1 MQPDFH
7 LQHNQPPLALLPE
20 VDADRIVW
28 PLRRAPGAGAVRV
41 IRGIKCETLEALFN
55 EIGAALQFPDYFG
68 ENWDALDE
76 CITDLEWMPAGW
88 YLVHVD
94 QVECILPDDPADFRI
109 FLRILLDAG
118 RAWHDPESRG
128 TEPPLPG
135 ARSIPFNVVLSGSE
149 AGLARA
155 RAVLD
160 EWTHPE
166 PAPAEA

>member
-7 LQHNQPPLALLPE
+7 LQHNEPPLTLLPE
-20 VDADRIVW
+20 VEADRIVW
-28 PLRRAPGAGAVRV
+28 PMRCAPGAGAVRV
-41 IRGIKCETLEALFN
+41 IRGVKCETLDALFN
-55 EIGAALQFPDYFG
+55 EVGAALQFPDYFG

-76 CITDLEWMPAGW
+76 CITDLEWLPAEW
-88 YLVHVD
+88 YLLHVD

-118 RAWHDPESRG
+118 ATWRDPEARG
-128 TEPPLPG
+128 SADSPD
-135 ARSIPFNVVLSGSE
+135 ARAIPFNIILSGTE

-160 EWTHPE
+160 EWTHAQ
-166 PAPAEA
+166 PAPAET